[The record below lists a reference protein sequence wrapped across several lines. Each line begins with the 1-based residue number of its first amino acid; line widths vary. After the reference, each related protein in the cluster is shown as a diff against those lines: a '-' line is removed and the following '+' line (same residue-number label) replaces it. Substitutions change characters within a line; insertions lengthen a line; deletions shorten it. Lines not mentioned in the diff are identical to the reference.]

1 MAVIQIPMGGRMV
14 GIDIPDFAFESTQ
27 QDILNYAKDQA
38 NSLQVIAA
46 AMSGQ
51 TQSLNTIAN
60 RIGSG
65 GGSGG
70 SGGGP
75 GGGGGGSG
83 RGSSRNRNNNPV
95 TSAFNALAA
104 LEPKVSNMA
113 ESLLAGLRLPAMGAA
128 VGTVV
133 GIFEEF
139 GNSMSNFSRIGAG
152 IGVNFIELRN
162 GAAEVG
168 LGLDQLG
175 KISAESGATLGSLG
189 KNTAEGVNRLLSF
202 TKALKTA
209 TADAGFF
216 GLSSA
221 EMAQFTVDELE
232 LRRQMY
238 DTEYNRNLN
247 EQDLAVQMKE
257 NLKLQSAMASLTGQD
272 VRQRIKAQQDFQ
284 RDAVNASILATLTE
298 DQQKAVKAAA
308 SGFSQLGSAGEIVA
322 DAFRNQLAG
331 LPAENAKG
339 YAELQAVL
347 SSAGVDIGD
356 TLRQMTNGVAD
367 GMNEETMS
375 AASNALASSIKN
387 IPVDQLKN
395 LNILALAGVEGANLA
410 LTARV
415 ETVAS
420 GAESLAESTVEVD
433 KALDKLTTAIADGT
447 MKIIGTTANLETFAA
462 GTKADLMN
470 GILAGLGIN
479 AENVGEAQKGMA
491 ELAES
496 LSKLPDSDMFEK
508 FVNALAAA
516 VIVGTGARAV
526 FSMGGIG
533 GPTNAVQQA
542 NDAAAI
548 AGAVGTAAGVQGS
561 EKLMKGVQIEAGATA
576 LASIFGAAAGVDF
589 TQLNT
594 DLTNTSDGFE
604 TLNDTVGT
612 LIETIRSKL
621 LLLQGVGGGNN

>member
-14 GIDIPDFAFESTQ
+14 GIDIPDFAFENTQ
-27 QDILNYAKDQA
+27 QEILNYAKDQA
-38 NSLQVIAA
+38 NSLQLIAA

-65 GGSGG
+65 GGGG
-70 SGGGP
+70 GGGP
-75 GGGGGGSG
+75 GGGGGGGSG
-83 RGSSRNRNNNPV
+83 GGGGGGSGGSRTP
-95 TSAFNALAA
+95 TSASAFNALAA
-104 LEPKVSNMA
+104 LEPKVSSMA
-113 ESLLAGLRLPAMGAA
+113 EGLLAGLRLPALGAA

-168 LGLDQLG
+168 LGLDQMA

-189 KNTAEGVNRLLSF
+189 KNTAEGVNRILSF

-247 EQDLAVQMKE
+247 EQDLAIQMKE
-257 NLKLQSAMASLTGQD
+257 NLKLQTAMASLTGQD
-272 VRQRIKAQQDFQ
+272 VRARIKAQQDFQ
-284 RDAVNASILATLTE
+284 RDSINASIMASLTVEQQEALKSATGGL
-298 DQQKAVKAAA
+298 
-308 SGFSQLGSAGEIVA
+308 SQLGSGGAMITEGLRNMLADMPAELAPGFAEFAAMLSSEGIDVKGAMQEIDNMIESGA
-322 DAFRNQLAG
+322 DPAVISAAVDALAG
-331 LPAENAKG
+331 
-339 YAELQAVL
+339 QV
-347 SSAGVDIGD
+347 
-356 TLRQMTNGVAD
+356 
-367 GMNEETMS
+367 
-375 AASNALASSIKN
+375 KN
-387 IPVDQLKN
+387 IDPGSMTM
-395 LNILALAGVEGANLA
+395 LAISGVEGAAAVLQ
-410 LTARV
+410 TRV

-420 GAESLAESTVEVD
+420 GAESLAESTAKVD
-433 KALDKLTTAIADGT
+433 TELDRLTTAIADGT
-447 MKIIGTTANLETFAA
+447 MKILGTTANLETFAA

-479 AENVGEAQKGMA
+479 AENVTEAQKGMA

-508 FVNALAAA
+508 FVGALTNA

-526 FSMGGIG
+526 FQLGDIG
-533 GPTNAVQQA
+533 GPTNSAQQA
-542 NDAAAI
+542 VDASAL
-548 AGAVGTAAGVQGS
+548 AGLTGMAAGIPGAD
-561 EKLMKGVQIEAGATA
+561 KLMMGAQLEAGATM
-576 LASIFGAAAGVDF
+576 FGTAIGFDF
-589 TQLNT
+589 AKLNEE
-594 DLTNTSDGFE
+594 LTTTATGFE
-604 TLNDTVGT
+604 TLNDTLT
-612 LIETIRSKL
+612 TFTEMIRSKL
-621 LLLQGVGGGNN
+621 LALQGTGGGNN